1 VLAVAARAFKQPPEV
16 MELETPAPGP
26 GEILVRVTAAG
37 INPFDWKILD
47 GLFDGHRPHRFPLV
61 VGVDG
66 AGWVEA
72 LGPGVTRF
80 EVTDSIFGS
89 FLHDPVGTGTVAQYT
104 TVPESNAVLQFPA
117 EMAASEAAALPTAG
131 MTAVDAIDWLRI
143 PRGGRLV
150 LVGAAGGVGSFTV
163 QVAHAAGLHVTA
175 VARPGSDARLRDLG
189 VDEIVDS
196 TRPDLLDRLHALHP
210 DGVDGL
216 LDLVNSKEQ
225 FAAMQA
231 IVRKGGRAGTT
242 RFVADPSSG
251 AKLGIEAK
259 DVNMQPSRALLERLL
274 DLVKHG
280 DLTIPIER
288 TIRLDEV
295 PAALAVSRAGS
306 ASGKTVV
313 LIGD

>member
-1 VLAVAARAFKQPPEV
+1 VLAVASRAFKEPPEV
-16 MELETPAPGP
+16 MELEAPTPGP
-26 GEILVRVTAAG
+26 GEILVRMSAAG
-37 INPFDWKILD
+37 LNPFDWKILD
-47 GLFDGHRPHRFPLV
+47 GFFDGHRPHRFPLV

-89 FLHDPVGTGTVAQYT
+89 FLHTPVGTGTVAQYT
-104 TVPESNAVLQFPA
+104 TVPESNAVLRFPA

-131 MTAVDAIDWLRI
+131 MTAVDAIDWLQI
-143 PRGGRLV
+143 PSGGRLV
-150 LVGAAGGVGSFTV
+150 IVGAAGGVGSFAV
-163 QVAHAAGLHVTA
+163 QVARAAGLHVTA

-189 VDEIVDS
+189 VDEIVDY
-196 TRPDLLDRLHALHP
+196 TRPDLVHRLTSLHP

-216 LDLVNSKEQ
+216 LDMVNPKEQ

-231 IVRKGGRAGTT
+231 IVRKGGRAATT
-242 RFVADPSSG
+242 RFVADPASG
-251 AKLGIEAK
+251 ASLGIEVK
-259 DVNMQPSRALLERLL
+259 DVNMQPSTALLGRLL
-274 DLVKHG
+274 DLVQRR
-280 DLTIPIER
+280 DLTIPIEH

-295 PAALAVSRAGS
+295 PRALALSRAGS

-313 LIGD
+313 LISD